1 MAITLLLADDHQLV
15 RQSLISLLEHEG
27 FEVVGEAS
35 DGRTAVRLV
44 QDLQPEIAVLD
55 MVMPGLNGIDA
66 ARQIQRASPRT
77 KSILVTMY
85 VKLARREEREVLVE
99 FGEKYRRY
107 MNSTPAFFPRLR
119 ATRWRLEA

>member
-1 MAITLLLADDHQLV
+1 MLSNILIFDGFILLSAAWKVLYNAQRTGTLAVTGPYAYVRHPQYDGFVLIMLGFLFQWPTFITL
-15 RQSLISLLEHEG
+15 IM
-27 FEVVGEAS
+27 F
-35 DGRTAVRLV
+35 
-44 QDLQPEIAVLD
+44 P
-55 MVMPGLNGIDA
+55 
-66 ARQIQRASPRT
+66 
-77 KSILVTMY
+77 ILVTMY